1 MSSDIKSE
9 IREKLSRKAKI
20 LLKAAE
26 ELSENIEVSARR
38 IALCF
43 SKGGKLLLVGNGGSA
58 SDAMHLAAEFV
69 GKFSRPR
76 NPLPAI
82 ALVDNPSLLTA
93 IGNDFSFEDIFSR
106 QIEALADKE
115 DLLIAISTSGLSK
128 NVLKAV
134 KIAHEKGL
142 FVIGMTGK
150 SGGDL
155 KKLCDLTLSV
165 PSDCTPDI
173 QEVHIAIGHVIVE
186 LVEEMLNGEAVDN

>member
-1 MSSDIKSE
+1 MSSDIKSKV
-9 IREKLSRKAKI
+9 REKFSKKAK
-20 LLKAAE
+20 LFLKTAE
-26 ELSENIEVSARR
+26 KLSENIEAAAQR

-43 SKGGKLLLVGNGGSA
+43 NRGGKLLLIGNGGSA

-106 QIEALADKE
+106 QVEALAGKE
-115 DLLIAISTSGLSK
+115 DILIAISTSGLSK

-134 KIAHEKGL
+134 KTAHKKGL
-142 FVIGMTGK
+142 FVIGLTGK

-155 KKLCDLTLSV
+155 KKVSDLTLSV
-165 PSDCTPDI
+165 PSDDTPEI
-173 QEVHIAIGHVIVE
+173 QEVHIVIGHLIVE
-186 LVEEMLNGEAVDN
+186 IVEELINDKAAGS